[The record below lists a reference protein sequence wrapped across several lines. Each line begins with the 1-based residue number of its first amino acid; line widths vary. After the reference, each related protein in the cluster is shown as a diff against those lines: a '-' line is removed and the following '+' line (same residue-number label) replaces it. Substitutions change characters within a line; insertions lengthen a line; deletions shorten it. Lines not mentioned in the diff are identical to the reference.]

1 MAKANPPE
9 VGGDRKSEDFNVTQ
23 GHTEIS
29 GNAIRNMRQAHSRIP
44 DKLRHSIINSVND
57 IAFCL
62 VSYLVENRGRRR
74 ENRPTFW

>member
-1 MAKANPPE
+1 MGGLTEGKRSRHRGTTLAKANPPE

-62 VSYLVENRGRRR
+62 IS
-74 ENRPTFW
+74 